1 MLEFIQTLNQRYRAV
16 IQQSGNESV
25 KAIYRQRVDQLIM
38 GEAFIR
44 KGQLID
50 TPQQL
55 PLQIAV
61 VGPTQ
66 SGKST
71 LVNVLLNSGVA
82 GVSPL
87 AGYTVHPQGFCHG
100 IDVNQCSGLQRYFG
114 RFQQMHPTQLS
125 KERHDC
131 YSLVET
137 IAASK
142 LAPNCVIWDTPDFD
156 SIDSVT
162 YREGVIRAVTLADI
176 IVLVISKE
184 KYADQSVWDMMSVL
198 ESLHQ
203 PTLICLNKLSEGSE
217 SLIIRSLEE
226 KWRLARNDEFPE
238 VVPLYYRKQTGLPQ
252 WPDSARDQL
261 IRLAGKVNPKKHARF
276 EHELLQRYWPQ
287 WLEPIIEEHQALDA
301 WRALIDQTIKQ
312 ALEMYQRDFLNH
324 PHHYETFQCAMA
336 ELLTLLE
343 IPGLARILTNTR
355 KALTWPVKQIMKLG
369 RKARSIGDTSQ
380 EIAILNQI
388 AEHSLIQMADS
399 LREKTAENSQSA
411 WWKELGVIL
420 RSRRQEILQD
430 FDLAARRY
438 HISFQQDVEGAA
450 RSLYYKLQEQPV
462 VLNSLRATR
471 VTTDAAVI
479 ALALHTGGIGIHDL
493 VVAPSMLT
501 VTSLLAE
508 SAIGSYM
515 HKVEAELKQHQLLQV
530 RQYLFIDTMRNKILF
545 LPNQLSILNHFN
557 ITPEQLQV
565 AENHLKE
572 RRHGLRLL

>member
-1 MLEFIQTLNQRYRAV
+1 MLEFIQLLNQRYRAV
-16 IQQSGNESV
+16 LQQSGNESV
-25 KAIYRQRVDQLIM
+25 KAVYRQRVDQLIM
-38 GEAFIR
+38 GEACIR
-44 KGQLID
+44 KGQLIG

-71 LVNVLLNSGVA
+71 LVNVLLNSDVA

-100 IDVNQCSGLQRYFG
+100 IKVNECSGLQRYFG
-114 RFQQMHPTQLS
+114 RFQQLHPSQLS

-137 IAASK
+137 LADSK
-142 LAPNCVIWDTPDFD
+142 LIPRSVIWDTPDFD
-156 SIDSVT
+156 SIDSAT
-162 YREGVIRAVTLADI
+162 YREGVFRAVALADI
-176 IVLVISKE
+176 IVLVVSKE
-184 KYADQSVWDMMSVL
+184 KYADQSVWDMMSSV

-203 PTLICLNKLSEGSE
+203 PTLICLNKLNEGSE
-217 SLIIRSLEE
+217 SLIIHSLKD

-238 VVPLYYRKQTGLPQ
+238 VVSLYYRKETGLPE
-252 WPDSARDQL
+252 WPESARDQL
-261 IRLAGKVNPKKHARF
+261 MKLAGKVNPKKHVRS
-276 EHELLQRYWPQ
+276 EQDLLQQYWPQ
-287 WLEPIIEEHQALDA
+287 WLEPVIEEHHALGA
-301 WRALIDQTIKQ
+301 WQELLDQSIKQ
-312 ALEMYQRDFLNH
+312 GLEIYQRDFLNH

-343 IPGLARILTNTR
+343 IPGVAKVLANTR
-355 KALTWPVKQIMKLG
+355 KVLTWPVKQIMKMG
-369 RKARSIGDTSQ
+369 RKARNISDTSQ
-380 EIAILNQI
+380 EIALLNQI
-388 AEHSLIQMADS
+388 AEHLLIQMADR
-399 LREKTAENSQSA
+399 LREKTEEGKQSV
-411 WWKELGVIL
+411 WWKELGAIL

-430 FDLAARRY
+430 FDQAVRRY
-438 HISFQQDVEGAA
+438 HLSFQQDVEGAA
-450 RSLYYKLQEQPV
+450 HRLYYKLQEQPV

-501 VTSLLAE
+501 VTSLLTE

-515 HKVEAELKQHQLLQV
+515 HRIEAELKQHQLLKV
-530 RQYLFIDTMRNKILF
+530 RQDLFISTLRNKITF
-545 LPNQLSILNHFN
+545 LPSQLSIANHFN
-557 ITPEQLQV
+557 ITPEQLQK

-572 RRHGLRLL
+572 KRHGLRLL